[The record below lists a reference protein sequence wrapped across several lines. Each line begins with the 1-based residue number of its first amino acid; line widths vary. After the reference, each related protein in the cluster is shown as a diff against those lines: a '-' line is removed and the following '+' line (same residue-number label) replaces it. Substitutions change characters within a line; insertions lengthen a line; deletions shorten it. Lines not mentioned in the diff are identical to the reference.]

1 MNSSGLE
8 SWDLTGGS
16 DPWYMK
22 RVVEYVIAENA
33 HLIWDADRNYPV
45 GGINPRP
52 PLFSWSMAL
61 GAMLLSNLGLSSDE
75 SVWYAMLALPAI
87 FGALIVFPMAGIAKD
102 NFGKGAGVIAA
113 WLIAFMPTH
122 VQKSTWAMA
131 DHDSYV
137 LLFLTAAF
145 MFYLRAVKA
154 GGDER
159 LSRHTNASPSG
170 IIKAMAEVLK
180 HRRKASANAIAA
192 GVCFSI
198 VALGWKGFVYGPA
211 IIFLAYFVQVA
222 MNMFRRKDSTILS
235 AINIMML
242 GTIYIMII
250 PFYAHPQLDLVLNS
264 TGLTPLL
271 FITLFTVAIAW
282 ITTGF
287 RDKPWLLVLGSL
299 FTGGLAFGVVLYV
312 LQITDQSNAWEY
324 FDNRFWILYQEQ
336 DFRNNC

>member
-1 MNSSGLE
+1 MAFIVALAIRVQWYFVPSMNSSGLE

-61 GAMLLSNLGLSSDE
+61 GAMLLTNLGLSSDE

-87 FGALIVFPMAGIAKD
+87 FGALIVFPMAAIARDK
-102 NFGKGAGVIAA
+102 FGKGAGVIAA

-145 MFYLRAVKA
+145 MFYLRAVQA

-170 IIKAMAEVLK
+170 IIRAMAEVLK

-242 GTIYIMII
+242 GTIYVMII
-250 PFYAHPQLDLVLNS
+250 
-264 TGLTPLL
+264 LT
-271 FITLFTVAIAW
+271 
-282 ITTGF
+282 
-287 RDKPWLLVLGSL
+287 
-299 FTGGLAFGVVLYV
+299 
-312 LQITDQSNAWEY
+312 
-324 FDNRFWILYQEQ
+324 
-336 DFRNNC
+336 

>member
-1 MNSSGLE
+1 
-8 SWDLTGGS
+8 
-16 DPWYMK
+16 
-22 RVVEYVIAENA
+22 
-33 HLIWDADRNYPV
+33 
-45 GGINPRP
+45 
-52 PLFSWSMAL
+52 
-61 GAMLLSNLGLSSDE
+61 
-75 SVWYAMLALPAI
+75 
-87 FGALIVFPMAGIAKD
+87 
-102 NFGKGAGVIAA
+102 
-113 WLIAFMPTH
+113 MPTH

-198 VALGWKGFVYGPA
+198 VALRMERIRLRSSNHFPC
-211 IIFLAYFVQVA
+211 ILRTSCNEHVQKKRQHNLICNQHHDVGY
-222 MNMFRRKDSTILS
+222 NLHHDYSILR
-235 AINIMML
+235 
-242 GTIYIMII
+242 T
-250 PFYAHPQLDLVLNS
+250 PTVDLVLNS

-287 RDKPWLLVLGSL
+287 RDKPWLLVLGSYS
-299 FTGGLAFGVVLYV
+299 LAVLR
-312 LQITDQSNAWEY
+312 LE
-324 FDNRFWILYQEQ
+324 
-336 DFRNNC
+336 